1 MSDELVPSEY
11 IRSRIYFIRG
21 QKVML
26 DRDLAELYEVETKYL
41 NRQVKRNIEQFPED
55 DFMFLLTKE
64 EFDNLRCQIGT
75 SSWGGDRYIPS
86 AFTEQGVAML
96 SGVLKSKK
104 AIQINIQ
111 IIREFVAMRRY
122 LIEKNELENAVIEKF
137 ERSFKETLAAFAELI
152 ESKIGGITID
162 NSNSTNSPITIG
174 DVTIGGSSKW
184 ADEAHEL
191 IQKVLADLDGVK
203 LSPKTKKVIK
213 TNSELLI
220 GLLEEGKPA
229 RRRLKDTLNTIKT
242 TLEMAAAGNALAS
255 AILERIHQILK
266 LIG

>member
-1 MSDELVPSEY
+1 MSDELLPIET
-11 IRSRIYFIRG
+11 IRSRIYIIRG

-26 DRDLAELYEVETKYL
+26 DRDLAELYGVETKYL
-41 NRQVKRNIEQFPED
+41 NRQVKRNIEQFPAT
-55 DFMFLLTKE
+55 DFMFILTKDE
-64 EFDNLRCQIGT
+64 SDNLRCQNGT
-75 SSWGGDRYIPS
+75 LKRGEHTKYLPN

-104 AIQINIQ
+104 AIQVNIQ

-122 LIEKNELENAVIEKF
+122 LIEKNELENAVIERF
-137 ERSFKETLAAFAELI
+137 EKSFKDTLAAFTELLETKLPGFTI
-152 ESKIGGITID
+152 SNNPNATITMGNI
-162 NSNSTNSPITIG
+162 
-174 DVTIGGSSKW
+174 TIGGSTKW
-184 ADEAHEL
+184 ADEAYEL
-191 IQKVLADLDGVK
+191 IQKVLADLEGVK

-213 TNSELLI
+213 TNGELLI

-242 TLEMAAAGNALAS
+242 TLEMAAAGNVVAS
-255 AILERIHQILK
+255 AILERIQQIIK